1 MKKRVTY
8 RPGKAN
14 GIAGVVGGAVFI
26 LIGVTIAIPTFGLFG
41 VLWTVM
47 AVAITAVNAYQ
58 AFGKQYVGPE
68 IKIEDEK
75 EAGPAAP
82 EEETHDH
89 IPSTALGPQK
99 RLEQLETL
107 KDAGLIDEEEYAEK
121 RKEILREL

>member
-14 GIAGVVGGAVFI
+14 GVAGVVGGAIFI

-41 VLWTVM
+41 VLWTLM
-47 AVAITAVNAYQ
+47 AVVVTAVNAYQ
-58 AFGKQYVGPE
+58 AFGRKYVGPE
-68 IKIEDEK
+68 IRIEAEK
-75 EAGPAAP
+75 EDSSAAP

-89 IPSTALGPQK
+89 IRSTALGPRK

-107 KDAGLIDEEEYAEK
+107 KDAGLIDEEEYAQK

>member
-14 GIAGVVGGAVFI
+14 GVAGVVGGAIFI

-41 VLWTVM
+41 VLWTLM
-47 AVAITAVNAYQ
+47 AVVVTAVNAYQ
-58 AFGKQYVGPE
+58 SFGKKYVGPE
-68 IKIEDEK
+68 IKIEDE
-75 EAGPAAP
+75 EGGGPSAP

-99 RLEQLETL
+99 RLEQLEVL
-107 KDAGLIDEEEYAEK
+107 KDAGLIDEEEYAQK